1 MKTAIQAVG
10 ASLIGLVLFGLLL
23 FLPAG
28 TFDYW
33 QAWVFIAAFVISTT
47 VLTIYLLLTN
57 PAILEGRMHAGP
69 AAETRTA
76 QKFASSVLFI
86 VIAAVMVFSA
96 FDHRFGWSAVP
107 TVVTLAGDALVMVGL
122 GIGSLVVLQ
131 NGYASANIK
140 VELDQKVVS
149 TGLYGLVRHPMYFGS
164 LIFMVG
170 IPLALDSYWGLLGII
185 PVAAVFAVRILDEE
199 RMLRE
204 ELNGYSA
211 YTREVKYRLVP
222 HVW

>member
-10 ASLIGLVLFGLLL
+10 ASLIGFVLFSLLL

-33 QAWVFIAAFVISTT
+33 QAWVFIATFAISTT

-57 PAILEGRMHAGP
+57 PAVLEGRMHAGP
-69 AAETRTA
+69 AAESRTA

-86 VIAAVMVFSA
+86 VIAAVMAFSA

-107 TVVTLAGDALVMVGL
+107 TVITLVGDALVIIGL

-140 VELDQKVVS
+140 VEVDQKVIS

-185 PVAAVFAVRILDEE
+185 PVAAVFAFRILDEE
-199 RMLRE
+199 KMLRA
-204 ELNGYSA
+204 ELSGYRA
-211 YTREVKYRLVP
+211 YTGQVKYRLVP

>member
-1 MKTAIQAVG
+1 MRTAIQAAG

-33 QAWVFIAAFVISTT
+33 RAWVFVAAFAISTT
-47 VLTIYLLLTN
+47 LLTIYLLLTN
-57 PAILEGRMHAGP
+57 PAVLEGRMQAGP

-76 QKFASSVLFI
+76 QKFASSALFL
-86 VIAAVMVFSA
+86 VIAAVMVVSA
-96 FDHRFGWSAVP
+96 LDHRFGWSAVP
-107 TVVTLAGDALVMVGL
+107 TAVTLLGDALVMIGL

-131 NGYASANIK
+131 NSYAAANIK
-140 VELDQKVVS
+140 VEADQKVIS

-170 IPLALDSYWGLLGII
+170 IPLALDSYWGLFGII
-185 PVAAVFAVRILDEE
+185 PVVIVFAFRILDEE
-199 RMLRE
+199 KLLEE
-204 ELNGYSA
+204 ELNGYLD
-211 YTREVKYRLVP
+211 YTREVQYRLVP

>member
-10 ASLIGLVLFGLLL
+10 ASLIGFVVFGLLL

-28 TFDYW
+28 TVDYW
-33 QAWVFIAAFVISTT
+33 QAWVFIAAFAISTT
-47 VLTIYLLLTN
+47 VLTVYLLLKN
-57 PAILEGRMHAGP
+57 PAVLEGRMHAGP
-69 AAETRTA
+69 AAESRTA
-76 QKFASSVLFI
+76 QKYASSVLFV
-86 VIAAVMVFSA
+86 VIAAVMALSA

-107 TVVTLAGDALVMVGL
+107 TVITLIGDALVIIGL

-140 VELDQKVVS
+140 VEADQKVIS

-185 PVAAVFAVRILDEE
+185 PVAAVFAFRILDEE
-199 RMLRE
+199 KMLRA
-204 ELNGYSA
+204 ELSGYSA
-211 YTREVKYRLVP
+211 YTGQVKYRLVP